1 MRTKQQYLSR
11 NSDNESYKLFEA
23 NDVAKYGISKD
34 NQPIEATKLK
44 LLLYL
49 LWKSNLETP
58 GEFDIMC
65 VSVKELTCALGY
77 EKDENRHFART
88 SKWIYKELESLMSVA
103 LQIYDSSKGQ
113 IDTYNLI
120 SHVGMNVNTGM
131 IIVEFGPH
139 LEKLFGSGLRKDF
152 TVVKLMYLN
161 RLNNRSSVYLYPL
174 FCRYK
179 NLEFFSYDI
188 KALKSL
194 LAGDEACEYKYLK
207 RRHLIPAIKEINKMT
222 DISVKMKEN
231 KRGKTVTSLSFHV
244 TEDPAEDEWLLF
256 ALANQLGLDECTVTP
271 YDDAWKKGYDYDMGR
286 QEYVQK
292 VEEKE
297 YFR

>member
-1 MRTKQQYLSR
+1 MGTKQQHVSR
-11 NSDNESYKLFEA
+11 NFDNESYKLFEA
-23 NDVAKYGISKD
+23 NDVAKYGICKE
-34 NQPIEATKLK
+34 NQPIEAIKLK

-49 LWKSNLETP
+49 LWKCNAETP
-58 GEFDIMC
+58 GEFEMLCI
-65 VSVKELTCALGY
+65 SVKELADALGY

-113 IDTYNLI
+113 IDTYNVI

-131 IIVEFGPH
+131 ILVEFGPH
-139 LEKLFGSGLRKDF
+139 LETLFGTGLRKDF

-161 RLNNRSSVYLYPL
+161 RLNNRSSVYLYPF

-179 NLEFFSYDI
+179 NLGFFSYDI

-194 LAGDEACEYKYLK
+194 LTGDEACEYKYLK
-207 RRHLIPAIKEINKMT
+207 RRHLIPALKEINKMT
-222 DISVKMKEN
+222 DISVEMKEN

-271 YDDAWKKGYDYDMGR
+271 YDDAWKNGYDYDMGS

-292 VEEKE
+292 VEGREC
-297 YFR
+297 FR